1 MSPIQITIKD
11 YKAVKS
17 AEIELNGIT
26 VISGVNGA
34 GKSSISRLIYYAL
47 KYANNYDTIVNR
59 LFADELL
66 PIDRLIQSSISGVPQ
81 NELTRQI
88 QNQQRIAATS
98 NENSIKKEA
107 YINAIRLIMELFHN
121 LNKKDANEL
130 HMPDPATLR
139 IMSLVYSIGDNRKNK
154 SLVMKGGGWDAVIN
168 SIEALFEKAN
178 RISLTREYPL
188 FRDAITNVLNDD
200 LKSVIISEYG
210 VPIVGKNVGNVP
222 ILNYIQQSVYI
233 DTPMIAGLDM
243 RTSSFQSI
251 EYWDD
256 LNMMLSKPV
265 KKSYSRTINNYIKDV
280 TGGNAY
286 IDYGLSPNGTM
297 KYQREDGLEIDLA
310 DSATG
315 IKSLSMLQALLR
327 NGSITENTLLIID
340 EPEAHLHPQWIVE
353 YARIIVMM
361 HQKIGTKFFIAS
373 HSTDFVSA
381 VKYIA
386 EKQKVQKSL
395 SFYLAEEDKRK
406 PFSYNYKS
414 IGTDIEPI
422 FESFN
427 KSLDKI
433 SEYGGW

>member
-1 MSPIQITIKD
+1 MTPIQITIKD
-11 YKAVKS
+11 YKAIKS

-34 GKSSISRLIYYAL
+34 GKSSISRLLYYAL

-88 QNQQRIAATS
+88 QSQQRIAATS

-121 LNKKDANEL
+121 LNKRDANEL
-130 HMPDPATLR
+130 HMPDPAALR
-139 IMSLVYSIGDNRKNK
+139 IMSIVYSIGDNRKNK

-168 SIEALFEKAN
+168 SIEALFEKTN
-178 RISLTREYPL
+178 RILLTRDYSL
-188 FRDAITNVLNDD
+188 YRDALTNVLNDD
-200 LKSVIISEYG
+200 LKNVIISEYG
-210 VPIVGKNVGNVP
+210 VPFVGKNVGNVP
-222 ILNYIQQSVYI
+222 ILNFIQQSVYI

-243 RTSSFQSI
+243 RNGTFQNV

-256 LNMMLSKPV
+256 LNMMLSKPA
-265 KKSYSRTINNYIKDV
+265 KKSYSRTINNYIRDV

-286 IDYGLSPNGTM
+286 IDYGLSANGTM

-310 DSATG
+310 NSATG

-395 SFYLAEEDKRK
+395 SFYLAEEDKHK
-406 PFSYNYKS
+406 PFSYKYKS

>member
-34 GKSSISRLIYYAL
+34 GKSSISRLLYYAL

-66 PIDRLIQSSISGVPQ
+66 QIDRLIQSSISGVPQ

-88 QNQQRIAATS
+88 QSQQRIAASS
-98 NENSIKKEA
+98 NDNSIKKEA

-121 LNKKDANEL
+121 LKKKDANEL
-130 HMPDPATLR
+130 HMPDPAALR

-168 SIEALFEKAN
+168 SIEASFEKAN

-200 LKSVIISEYG
+200 LKSVRISEYG
-210 VPIVGKNVGNVP
+210 VPFVGKGVTNVP
-222 ILNYIQQSVYI
+222 ILNFIQQSVYI

-243 RTSSFQSI
+243 RNGTFPNV

-256 LNMMLSKPV
+256 LNVMLSKPA

-286 IDYGLSPNGTM
+286 IDYGLSANGTM

-361 HQKIGTKFFIAS
+361 HQKIGAKFFIAS

-381 VKYIA
+381 IKYIT
-386 EKQKVQKSL
+386 EKQKVDKSL

-406 PFSYNYKS
+406 PYSYNYKA

>member
-1 MSPIQITIKD
+1 MTPIQLSIKD

-17 AEIELNGIT
+17 AEIGLNGIT

-34 GKSSISRLIYYAL
+34 GKSSISRLLYYAL

-81 NELTRQI
+81 NDLTRQI

-98 NENSIKKEA
+98 NDSGIKKEA
-107 YINAIRLIMELFHN
+107 YINAILLIMELFHS
-121 LNKKDANEL
+121 LSKKDTNDL
-130 HMPDPATLR
+130 HMPDPAALR
-139 IMSLVYSIGDNRKNK
+139 IMSLVYSIGDNKQNK
-154 SLVMKGGGWDAVIN
+154 GLVQKGDGWNVVIN

-178 RISLTREYPL
+178 RILLTRDYSL

-200 LKSVIISEYG
+200 LKNVTISEYG
-210 VPIVGKNVGNVP
+210 VPFVGKKVMNLP

-243 RTSSFQSI
+243 RNGKFQSI

-256 LNMMLSKPV
+256 LNVMLSKPA
-265 KKSYSRTINNYIKDV
+265 KKSYSRTIYNYIKDV

-286 IDYGLSPNGTM
+286 IDYDMSVNGTM

-327 NGSITENTLLIID
+327 NGSINENTLLIID

-361 HQKIGTKFFIAS
+361 HQKIGAKFFIAS

-406 PFSYNYKS
+406 LYTYNYKS

>member
-1 MSPIQITIKD
+1 MTPIQISIKD

-17 AEIELNGIT
+17 AEIGLNGIT
-26 VISGVNGA
+26 LISGVNGA
-34 GKSSISRLIYYAL
+34 GKSSISRLLYYAL
-47 KYANNYDTIVNR
+47 KYTNNYDTIVNR

-66 PIDRLIQSSISGVPQ
+66 PIDRLIQSSISGIPQ

-98 NENSIKKEA
+98 NDNGIKKEA
-107 YINAIRLIMELFHN
+107 YNNAIRLIMELFHN
-121 LNKKDANEL
+121 LNKKDSNDL
-130 HMPDPATLR
+130 HMPDPAALR

-154 SLVMKGGGWDAVIN
+154 GLVLKGGGWDAVIN

-200 LKSVIISEYG
+200 LKSVRISEYG
-210 VPIVGKNVGNVP
+210 VPFVGKDVKNVP
-222 ILNYIQQSVYI
+222 ILNFIQQSVYI

-243 RTSSFQSI
+243 RNGSFQSV

-256 LNMMLSKPV
+256 LTVMLSKPA

-286 IDYGLSPNGTM
+286 IDYGLSPSGTM

-340 EPEAHLHPQWIVE
+340 EPEAHLHPQWVVE

-395 SFYLAEEDKRK
+395 AFYLAEEDKRK
-406 PFSYNYKS
+406 PYTYNYRA